1 MSPAS
6 PACPSTGA
14 SVLRRARRSLFKALA
29 ATALAAGLLPAA
41 SAAEFTMKIGFATMN
56 DIQHQWGTWMKEAIE
71 ARSNGRI
78 AVSLFPR
85 NQLGTIAS
93 QIEGLQLGTVEA
105 FTAPADFFAGV
116 DPRFGVF
123 SIPVLFKDMVQA
135 DKTLLDPELNKEIL
149 SLGANRNLQVVS
161 VYTFAF
167 ANYFGKQPVRT
178 LDDFKGKKF
187 RVNATPAERAKMRQ
201 LGGTAVPMDLSEVI
215 PGLQQ
220 GVIDGTQSATAVYV
234 NLKFNEI
241 SKSLTESNDTMV
253 VSVGVV
259 SRAFLNRLPPDLRQ
273 MVIDEGAKVQARMM
287 ARSRELDDEMRK
299 RWATNGGE
307 WLRFSAADQQRLR
320 SLLGGIGDEVTK
332 DNPAVNAFYRRVVST
347 GQKY

>member
-1 MSPAS
+1 MNTKRSFMKGAAAAAIA
-6 PACPSTGA
+6 AC
-14 SVLRRARRSLFKALA
+14 
-29 ATALAAGLLPAA
+29 AAGPAVA
-41 SAAEFTMKIGFATMN
+41 SEFTMKIGFATMN
-56 DIQHQWGTWMKEAIE
+56 DIQHQWGTWMKEAVE

-78 AVSLFPR
+78 KVELFPR

-105 FTAPADFFAGV
+105 FTAPADFFGGV

-123 SIPVLFKDMVQA
+123 SIPVLFRDMPHA
-135 DKTLLDPELNKEIL
+135 ERTLLNPELNKEIL
-149 SLGANRNLQVVS
+149 SLGSNRNLQVVS

-167 ANYFGKQPVRT
+167 ANYFGKQPIRT

-241 SKSLTESNDTMV
+241 SRALTESNDTMV

-273 MVIDEGAKVQARMM
+273 MVIDEGAKLQPRMM
-287 ARSRELDDEMRK
+287 ARSRELDEQMRK
-299 RWATNGGE
+299 RWTEVGGE
-307 WLRFSAADQQRLR
+307 WLRFSDADQARLR
-320 SLLGGIGDEVTK
+320 QLLGGIGEEVTK
-332 DNPAVNAFYRRVVST
+332 DNAAVNAFYKRLLAAA
-347 GQKY
+347 QKP